1 MMAWTKKVW
10 YHMRKIWSLLLVP
23 MLMISISSLTFAEE
37 AGNHPDNDQNPHDNS
52 GNDNETGSSDDNNEN
67 GTEDSVNETDDAFEN
82 ETEDEI
88 QIMNATLGAEIR
100 LLQLEKAIIKNIL
113 KGEMTIA
120 VLKSLEFNT
129 TELESLLADLK
140 AVLEEVEAQNASAND
155 SVACFVALKQEARNA
170 TKLFKESLHTLIDDV
185 TLREIRERVQ
195 ELVGDNLQNYTR
207 RIQNRIRQFNC
218 NQAYRLFGIIGEANM
233 SLLQDYLDG
242 NITLDQLRF
251 QLSKTINQ
259 MNHERQYEMFSELKE
274 ERIRNKIHAKESMDD
289 LKHQGKGKGNGESS

>member
-1 MMAWTKKVW
+1 
-10 YHMRKIWSLLLVP
+10 MRKILSLLLVP

-37 AGNHPDNDQNPHDNS
+37 AGDHPDNDQNPHDNS

-67 GTEDSVNETDDAFEN
+67 ETEDDVNETDDDVFEN

-88 QIMNATLGAEIR
+88 QIMNASLGAEIR

-140 AVLEEVEAQNASAND
+140 AVLEDVRAINASAND
-155 SVACFVALKQEARNA
+155 SVARFVALKQEARNA
-170 TKLFKESLHTLIDDV
+170 TKLFKESLHALLDDV

-195 ELVGDNLQNYTR
+195 ELAGDELQNYTR
-207 RIQNRIRQFNC
+207 RIQNRIRQFNS
-218 NQAYRLFGIIGEANM
+218 NQMYRLFGIIGEANM
-233 SLLQDYLDG
+233 SLLHDYLNG

-251 QLSKTINQ
+251 QLSKTMNQ
-259 MNHERQYEMFSELKE
+259 MNHERQHEMFSELKE

-289 LKHQGKGKGNGESS
+289 LKHHGNGNGQGESP

>member
-1 MMAWTKKVW
+1 
-10 YHMRKIWSLLLVP
+10 MRKILSLLLVP

-37 AGNHPDNDQNPHDNS
+37 AGDHPHNDQNPHDNS
-52 GNDNETGSSDDNNEN
+52 GNDNETGSSDDNNE
-67 GTEDSVNETDDAFEN
+67 NETDDAFEN

-120 VLKSLEFNT
+120 VLKSLKFNT

-140 AVLEEVEAQNASAND
+140 AVLEDVRIINTSAND
-155 SVACFVALKQEARNA
+155 SVARFVALKHEARNA
-170 TKLFKESLHTLIDDV
+170 TKLFKESLHALIDDV
-185 TLREIRERVQ
+185 TLREIRERVR
-195 ELVGDNLQNYTR
+195 ELVGDDLQNYTR
-207 RIQNRIRQFNC
+207 RIQNRIRQFNR
-218 NQAYRLFGIIGEANM
+218 NQVYRLFGIIGEANM
-233 SLLQDYLDG
+233 SLLKDYLNG

-251 QLSKTINQ
+251 QLSKTMNQ
-259 MNHERQYEMFSELKE
+259 MNHERQHKVFSELKE

-289 LKHQGKGKGNGESS
+289 LKHHGNGKGHREKP

>member
-1 MMAWTKKVW
+1 
-10 YHMRKIWSLLLVP
+10 VP

-37 AGNHPDNDQNPHDNS
+37 AGDHSDNDQNPHDNS
-52 GNDNETGSSDDNNEN
+52 GNDNETGSSDDN
-67 GTEDSVNETDDAFEN
+67 SVNETDDAFEN

-113 KGEMTIA
+113 KGEMAIA

-140 AVLEEVEAQNASAND
+140 AVLKDVEAINASVND
-155 SVACFVALKQEARNA
+155 SVARFVVLKQEARNA
-170 TKLFKESLHTLIDDV
+170 TKLFKESLHALIDDV
-185 TLREIRERVQ
+185 TLREIRERVR
-195 ELVGDNLQNYTR
+195 ELVGDELQNYTR
-207 RIQNRIRQFNC
+207 RIQNRIRQFNS
-218 NQAYRLFGIIGEANM
+218 NQVYRLFGIIGEANM
-233 SLLQDYLDG
+233 SLLKDYLNG

-251 QLSKTINQ
+251 QLSKTMNQ
-259 MNHERQYEMFSELKE
+259 MNHERQYEVFSELKE

-289 LKHQGKGKGNGESS
+289 LKHHGNGKGRGESL

>member
-1 MMAWTKKVW
+1 M
-10 YHMRKIWSLLLVP
+10 P

-37 AGNHPDNDQNPHDNS
+37 AGEHPDNDQNPHDNS
-52 GNDNETGSSDDNNEN
+52 GNVNETGSSDDNSENE
-67 GTEDSVNETDDAFEN
+67 TEISVNETDDDAFEN

-113 KGEMTIA
+113 KGEMAIA

-140 AVLEEVEAQNASAND
+140 AVLEDVRAINASAND
-155 SVACFVALKQEARNA
+155 SVARFVALKQEARNA
-170 TKLFKESLHTLIDDV
+170 TKLFKESLHALIDDV
-185 TLREIRERVQ
+185 TLREIRERVR
-195 ELVGDNLQNYTR
+195 ELAGGDLQNYTR
-207 RIQNRIRQFNC
+207 RIQNRIRQFNS
-218 NQAYRLFGIIGEANM
+218 NQVYRLFGIIGEANM
-233 SLLQDYLDG
+233 SLLKDYLNG

-251 QLSKTINQ
+251 QLSKTMNQ
-259 MNHERQYEMFSELKE
+259 MNHERQHEMFSELKE

-289 LKHQGKGKGNGESS
+289 LKHHGKGKGHGESL

>member
-1 MMAWTKKVW
+1 
-10 YHMRKIWSLLLVP
+10 MRKILSLLLVP
-23 MLMISISSLTFAEE
+23 MLMISISSLTFAKE
-37 AGNHPDNDQNPHDNS
+37 AGDHPENDQNPHDNS

-67 GTEDSVNETDDAFEN
+67 ETENNVNETDNAFEN

-113 KGEMTIA
+113 KGEMAIA

-140 AVLEEVEAQNASAND
+140 AVLEDVRAINASAND
-155 SVACFVALKQEARNA
+155 SVARFVALKQEARNA
-170 TKLFKESLHTLIDDV
+170 TKLFKESLHALLDDV
-185 TLREIRERVQ
+185 TLMEIRERVR
-195 ELVGDNLQNYTR
+195 ELVGDDLQNYTR
-207 RIQNRIRQFNC
+207 RIQNRIRQFNS
-218 NQAYRLFGIIGEANM
+218 NQVYRLFGIIGEANM
-233 SLLQDYLDG
+233 SLLHDYLNG

-251 QLSKTINQ
+251 LLSKTMNQ
-259 MNHERQYEMFSELKE
+259 MNHERQHEMFSELKE

-289 LKHQGKGKGNGESS
+289 LKHHGKGKSHGESP